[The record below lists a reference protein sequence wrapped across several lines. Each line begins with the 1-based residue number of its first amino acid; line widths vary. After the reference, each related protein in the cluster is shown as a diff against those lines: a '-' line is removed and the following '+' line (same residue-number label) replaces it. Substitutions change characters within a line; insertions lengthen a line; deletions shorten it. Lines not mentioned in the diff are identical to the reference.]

1 MPETMGI
8 RRLGSRRGFHHFD
21 DTECAW
27 CEAAY
32 TLFVRMP
39 NLTAGDTVHLEN
51 ERGGRR
57 TVTCQELD
65 PLELHCEPYVFF
77 RVDDD

>member
-1 MPETMGI
+1 VNI
-8 RRLGSRRGFHHFD
+8 RRLGSRRGFRDFSD
-21 DTECAW
+21 DDCAW

-32 TLFVRMP
+32 LFFSRQP
-39 NLTAGDTVHLEN
+39 ELGEGETVHLEN

-57 TVTCQELD
+57 TVTCQALD
-65 PLELHCEPYVFF
+65 PLQLYCEPYVFF